1 MNSEKSGSLFK
12 LTVLYSIG
20 NLSSKVISF
29 VLVFFTTF
37 YLSKEN
43 VGEFDLILITISLLS
58 PFVTLQLTDS
68 ALRWL
73 LDSDSEE
80 ISKKV
85 FSTISFILVI
95 SNFLFLGLIVVY
107 DYFFTLNYLIL
118 LCVLLFT
125 QSFYL
130 FFLQCVRGLKKNK
143 MYVAIGLINTFIY
156 VSLAILSLAVF
167 KLKVE
172 GLLYANI
179 LATIITSVLLLI
191 SGRLYKLWSNK
202 NISFGFAKI
211 LLKYSIPLIPNS
223 LSWWAISSANR
234 YIILLYLGVAANGI
248 FAIAYKLPTILL
260 MFVNIFYLAWQEK
273 SILTY
278 VREDRDEYYTIILK
292 KYIRILFS
300 ISILIVATNKIALS
314 YIVSKEF
321 FEAWQYTP
329 LLLLSII
336 LSSIAGFYGTGYLS
350 AKKTRGALTSSLFGG
365 IATVGLSFLL
375 IPSFGLFGASFAIA
389 FGYLVL
395 LIIRIIHMK
404 NIFSI
409 VFPYK
414 LIFKLLLILILVSIL
429 NYGDIYILFLNVLLG
444 LLIVAILNR
453 NELKYIIT
461 LIQNKIK

>member
-1 MNSEKSGSLFK
+1 LKETKSLLSLTI
-12 LTVLYSIG
+12 LYTVG
-20 NLSSKVISF
+20 NLSSRVISF

-37 YLSKEN
+37 YLSKED
-43 VGEFDLILITISLLS
+43 VGAYDLILITLSLIS
-58 PFVTLQLTDS
+58 PFVTFQLTDA

-73 LDSDSEE
+73 LDNDEE
-80 ISKKV
+80 ENSKKV
-85 FSTISFILVI
+85 FSTITVIFAVSHIVLYALMFIY
-95 SNFLFLGLIVVY
+95 N
-107 DYFFTLNYLIL
+107 YFFAIKYFN
-118 LCVLLFT
+118 LLFT
-125 QSFYL
+125 LVLFQSIYL
-130 FFLQCVRGLKKNK
+130 FLLQCIRGLGKDK
-143 MYVAIGLINTFIY
+143 MYVGVGLINTFIY
-156 VSLAILSLAVF
+156 VSLAILALAVF
-167 KLKVE
+167 NFKVE
-172 GLLYANI
+172 GLLYAS
-179 LATIITSVLLLI
+179 IIAGLVTSL
-191 SGRLYKLWSNK
+191 
-202 NISFGFAKI
+202 I
-211 LLKYSIPLIPNS
+211 LLFLGKLYTLWDSKTVTVEFSKTLLHYSVPLIPNS

-234 YIILLYLGVAANGI
+234 YIILLYLGAAANGI

-273 SILTY
+273 SILSY
-278 VREDRDEYYTIILK
+278 EREDRDEYYTTVLK

-375 IPSFGLFGASFAIA
+375 IPRFGLFGASFAIVI
-389 FGYLVL
+389 GYLVL

-409 VFPYK
+409 IFPYK
-414 LIFKLLLILILVSIL
+414 LVIMMSFLLILVSVL
-429 NYGDIYILFLNVLLG
+429 NYGSKYVLLVNVLLAIISLAYINKRE
-444 LLIVAILNR
+444 LLEVKILV
-453 NELKYIIT
+453 
-461 LIQNKIK
+461 QNKFLR